1 MFAIFYLCSGIEN
14 TAIFTGCVDLG
25 KYVFSIF
32 YLIRDST
39 NKHKFMGHI
48 VSVIY
53 SVSHVTG

>member
-1 MFAIFYLCSGIEN
+1 
-14 TAIFTGCVDLG
+14 VDLG